1 VTTKALAEL
10 IERTTGLALERGGV
24 SVALDR
30 FVAERLNTLGLA
42 SIEDYVSLA
51 ANPTGTEQRRLIDA
65 ITVPH
70 TWFYRD
76 QEQLQTIAKLMAE
89 APAGRLAVWVAG
101 CATGE
106 EAYTLAMI
114 GRSIGRDVSV
124 LATDV
129 NETALEA
136 ARRGVYSTLAIR
148 DVPPNERR
156 WLSPQNNRFSVD
168 PVLRQDVSFMR
179 HNLVDSPPQA
189 TNRGGWDLVVCRNVL
204 IYFAASTAVRVLER
218 FGRALREGGSLVVG
232 ASEVVFAPPPGLELV
247 PAGSRLVLR
256 RPVRGQAT
264 TPTGPL
270 PPVRPAPA
278 PLPPVPVVPVLVPPL
293 PVLGSTVPP
302 PPPPTPPRPVPAA
315 NSVAPREALRAVR
328 DDELVAALGRGH
340 ALFERGEVASAIQI
354 YAELARSYPSVAE
367 VWLFLG
373 IARYASGEV
382 DAAANALRASLCL
395 DPALWPAG
403 FYLARAYERLGR
415 RADAL
420 QQYDLVAVDELQPL
434 ALQST
439 SAVINELRAFR
450 HDFRN
455 AARRVATERATTSRR
470 LLK

>member
-30 FVAERLNTLGLA
+30 FVAERLNTLGLV
-42 SIEDYVSLA
+42 SIEDYVTLA

-76 QEQLQTIAKLMAE
+76 QEQLQTIAKLLAE
-89 APAGRLAVWVAG
+89 APAGRLAIWVAG

-114 GRSIGRDVSV
+114 GRSIGRELSV

-129 NETALEA
+129 NETALES
-136 ARRGVYSTLAIR
+136 ARRGVYSTLAVR

-204 IYFAASTAVRVLER
+204 IYFAASTTVRVLER
-218 FGRALREGGSLVVG
+218 FGRALRDGGSLVVG
-232 ASEVVFAPPPGLELV
+232 ASEVVFAPPAGLELV
-247 PAGSRLVLR
+247 PAGPRLVLR
-256 RPVRGQAT
+256 RPLRGSGAT
-264 TPTGPL
+264 TSGSPTPA
-270 PPVRPAPA
+270 VRPAPA
-278 PLPPVPVVPVLVPPL
+278 RLLPAPAL
-293 PVLGSTVPP
+293 PALPTLPP
-302 PPPPTPPRPVPAA
+302 PPPPAPTPPRPVPAA
-315 NSVAPREALRAVR
+315 NVPASREPLRVVR
-328 DDELVAALGRGH
+328 DDDLVAALGRGH

-354 YAELARSYPSVAE
+354 YAELARSYPAVAE

-373 IARYASGEV
+373 ISRYASGEV

-395 DPALWPAG
+395 DPSLWPAG

-434 ALQST
+434 ALLST

-455 AARRVATERATTSRR
+455 AARRVAAERATTSRR
-470 LLK
+470 LIK

>member
-24 SVALDR
+24 SAALDR

-42 SIEDYVSLA
+42 NIEDYVTLA
-51 ANPTGTEQRRLIDA
+51 ANPTGTEQRKLIDA

-76 QEQLQTIAKLMAE
+76 QEQLQTIAKLLSE
-89 APAGRLAVWVAG
+89 APAGRLAIWVAG

-114 GRSIGRDVSV
+114 GRSIGREVSV

-136 ARRGVYSTLAIR
+136 ARRGVYSALAVR
-148 DVPPNERR
+148 DVPPNELR

-168 PVLRQDVSFMR
+168 PVLRQDVNFMR
-179 HNLVDSPPQA
+179 HNLVDLAPQA
-189 TNRGGWDLVVCRNVL
+189 MHRGGWDLVMCRNVL
-204 IYFAASTAVRVLER
+204 IYFAPSTVVRVLER
-218 FGRALREGGSLVVG
+218 FARALREGGALVVG

-247 PAGSRLVLR
+247 PSGTRLVLR
-256 RPVRGQAT
+256 RPVRGS
-264 TPTGPL
+264 TPTPPRL
-270 PPVRPAPA
+270 PIQTMRPAPA
-278 PLPPVPVVPVLVPPL
+278 PPLPAPLPPAPPVPA
-293 PVLGSTVPP
+293 
-302 PPPPTPPRPVPAA
+302 PTPPRPAPAN
-315 NSVAPREALRAVR
+315 NSADPREVLRAVR
-328 DDELVAALGRGH
+328 DEDLVPALSRGH
-340 ALFERGEVASAIQI
+340 ALFERGEVASATQI
-354 YAELARSYPSVAE
+354 YAELARSFPSVAE

-450 HDFRN
+450 HDFRT
-455 AARRVATERATTSRR
+455 AARRVAAERGTTSRR

>member
-24 SVALDR
+24 SAALDR

-42 SIEDYVSLA
+42 NIEDYVTLA
-51 ANPTGTEQRRLIDA
+51 ANPTGTEQRKLIDA

-76 QEQLQTIAKLMAE
+76 QEQLQTIAKLLSE
-89 APAGRLAVWVAG
+89 APAGRLAIWVAG

-114 GRSIGRDVSV
+114 GRSIGREVSV

-136 ARRGVYSTLAIR
+136 ARRGVYSTLAVR
-148 DVPPNERR
+148 DVPADERR
-156 WLSPQNNRFSVD
+156 WLSPQNTRFSVD
-168 PVLRQDVSFMR
+168 PVLRQDVNFMR
-179 HNLVDSPPQA
+179 HNLVDLAPQA
-189 TNRGGWDLVVCRNVL
+189 MHRGGWDLVMCRNVL
-204 IYFAASTAVRVLER
+204 IYFGPSTVVRVLER
-218 FGRALREGGSLVVG
+218 FARALREGGALVVG

-247 PAGSRLVLR
+247 PSGTRLVLR
-256 RPVRGQAT
+256 RPVRGS
-264 TPTGPL
+264 TPTPPRL
-270 PPVRPAPA
+270 PIQAMRPAPA
-278 PLPPVPVVPVLVPPL
+278 PPLPAPLPPAPPVPA
-293 PVLGSTVPP
+293 
-302 PPPPTPPRPVPAA
+302 PTPPRPAPAN
-315 NSVAPREALRAVR
+315 NSADPREVLRAVR
-328 DDELVAALGRGH
+328 DEDLVPALSRGH
-340 ALFERGEVASAIQI
+340 ALFERGEVASATQI
-354 YAELARSYPSVAE
+354 YAELARSFPSVAE

-450 HDFRN
+450 HDFRT
-455 AARRVATERATTSRR
+455 AARRVAAERGTTSRR

>member
-1 VTTKALAEL
+1 MTTKALAEL

-24 SVALDR
+24 SAALDR

-42 SIEDYVSLA
+42 NIEDYVTLA
-51 ANPTGTEQRRLIDA
+51 ANPTGTEQRKLIDA

-76 QEQLQTIAKLMAE
+76 QEQLQTIAKLLSE

-106 EAYTLAMI
+106 EAYTMAMI
-114 GRSIGRDVSV
+114 GRSIGREVSV

-136 ARRGVYSTLAIR
+136 ARRGVYSSLAVR
-148 DVPPNERR
+148 DVPPNELR

-168 PVLRQDVSFMR
+168 PVLRQDVNFMR
-179 HNLVDSPPQA
+179 HNLVDLAPQA
-189 TNRGGWDLVVCRNVL
+189 MHRGGWDLVMCRNVL
-204 IYFAASTAVRVLER
+204 IYFGPSTVVRVLER
-218 FGRALREGGSLVVG
+218 FARALREGGALVVG

-247 PAGSRLVLR
+247 PSGTRLVLR
-256 RPVRGQAT
+256 RPVRGS
-264 TPTGPL
+264 TPTPPRL
-270 PPVRPAPA
+270 PIQAMRPAPA
-278 PLPPVPVVPVLVPPL
+278 PPLPAPLPPAPPVPA
-293 PVLGSTVPP
+293 
-302 PPPPTPPRPVPAA
+302 PTPPRPAPAN
-315 NSVAPREALRAVR
+315 NSADPREVLRAVR
-328 DDELVAALGRGH
+328 DEDLVPALSRGH
-340 ALFERGEVASAIQI
+340 ALFERGEVASATQI
-354 YAELARSYPSVAE
+354 YAELARSFPSVAE

-450 HDFRN
+450 HDFRT
-455 AARRVATERATTSRR
+455 AARRVAAERGTTSRR